1 MCVISASST
10 ARAGPHWLLDG
21 PWENVP
27 SGPSHAESRRA
38 RFAYNIQFAACRT
51 PPASTAVRRAVAR
64 EIHRFADTAH
74 AWAQR
79 SRPVALAGEF
89 GRVFASGLSGS
100 SFVCPGECPRR
111 RARAAPRHQ
120 PDADEVSV
128 TLSETP
134 THRPA
139 RRQRRTCVAGARAAV
154 YRPVRS
160 SLVALRGIYSAL
172 LLPSTRCAT
181 HLASNLASGPAD
193 LPSGGSGNLASGSAY
208 GPLCFARRATCSP
221 SGRHTICHDSSP

>member
-1 MCVISASST
+1 MGKRPVRPIP
-10 ARAGPHWLLDG
+10 RG
-21 PWENVP
+21 EP
-27 SGPSHAESRRA
+27 SGS
-38 RFAYNIQFAACRT
+38 FCIQYPIRGVPDPTCFDGGKACGR
-51 PPASTAVRRAVAR
+51 PRDSPVRRYRACLGTTQPA
-64 EIHRFADTAH
+64 
-74 AWAQR
+74 
-79 SRPVALAGEF
+79 VALAGEF
-89 GRVFASGLSGS
+89 GRVFASSLSGS

-193 LPSGGSGNLASGSAY
+193 LPSGGSGHLASGSAY

>member
-1 MCVISASST
+1 MGKRPVRPIP
-10 ARAGPHWLLDG
+10 RG
-21 PWENVP
+21 EP
-27 SGPSHAESRRA
+27 SGS
-38 RFAYNIQFAACRT
+38 FCIQYPIRGVPDPTCFDGGMACGR
-51 PPASTAVRRAVAR
+51 PRDSPVRRYRACLGTTQPAGGVGRGVR
-64 EIHRFADTAH
+64 EGIRF
-74 AWAQR
+74 R
-79 SRPVALAGEF
+79 FVGELF
-89 GRVFASGLSGS
+89 RLSGRML
-100 SFVCPGECPRR
+100 RR

-172 LLPSTRCAT
+172 LLASTRCAT

-193 LPSGGSGNLASGSAY
+193 LPSGGSGHLASGSAY